1 MGRSRHDNNHE
12 GSVSRREVLWRV
24 YRAAVQAN
32 ETAVL
37 QAMPPR
43 PGGVLL
49 DVGCADGRFS
59 ERVARQ
65 VGAGTTVGLELRDDL
80 VALARTRI
88 EDPRRADLNEP
99 WPVETSSIDALHS
112 NQVIEH
118 LVRTDHFMRE
128 IRRVLKPDGYAVVS
142 TNNLAS
148 WHNIVSLTLGLQ
160 PPPCHV
166 SDETVIGNPLS
177 PGEGYAGDLGFMH
190 LRLFTGRA
198 LAGLAVLH
206 GLRVDYAGGAG
217 YYPFTRGG
225 ALLARLDGRHAAF
238 LVQRY
243 GVGDPRL

>member
-1 MGRSRHDNNHE
+1 VVSGRN
-12 GSVSRREVLWRV
+12 VLWRV
-24 YRAAVQAN
+24 YEAAVQAN

-37 QAMPPR
+37 QAMRPR

-49 DVGCADGRFS
+49 DVGCADGRVS
-59 ERVARQ
+59 ERVARH
-65 VGAGTTVGLELRDDL
+65 VGARATVGLELRDDL
-80 VALARTRI
+80 LALASNRI
-88 EDPRRADLNEP
+88 EDPRRADLNEQ
-99 WPVETSSIDALHS
+99 WPVETCSIDAVHS

-118 LVRTDHFMRE
+118 LVRTDHFMQE

-148 WHNIVSLTLGLQ
+148 WHNIVSLVLGLQ

-166 SDETVIGNPLS
+166 SDEALIGNPLS
-177 PGEGYAGDLGFMH
+177 PGDGDAGRVGFMH

-198 LAGLAVLH
+198 LAELALLH
-206 GLRVDYAGGAG
+206 GLRVEYAGAAG

-225 ALLARLDGRHAAF
+225 PLLARLDRRHAAF

-243 GVGDPRL
+243 GVADPN